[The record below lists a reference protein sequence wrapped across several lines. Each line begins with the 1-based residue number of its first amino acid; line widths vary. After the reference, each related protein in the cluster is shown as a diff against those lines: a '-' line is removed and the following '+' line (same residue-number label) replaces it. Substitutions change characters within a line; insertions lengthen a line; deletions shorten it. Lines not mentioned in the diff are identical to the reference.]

1 MSRAKGKSK
10 DHERALRTF
19 AESEMSSDSEDGLDI
34 IKSSRKGLDLSLEI
48 DGQSIVP
55 AIVERQR

>member
-1 MSRAKGKSK
+1 MSRAKVKGN
-10 DHERALRTF
+10 DHGRALRAF
-19 AESEMSSDSEDGLDI
+19 AESEVSTDSEDGLDI

-55 AIVERQR
+55 AVVERQR